1 MSHDRKTS
9 GHEFPAIGLA
19 PIGRARPDPT
29 PTPTPSPTQTD
40 SIESREA
47 MAWLVRQLKWERTLE
62 MLRTEGLAHRHP
74 ERVAA

>member
-1 MSHDRKTS
+1 MSHHRKTS

-29 PTPTPSPTQTD
+29 PTPTPTQPD

-62 MLRTEGLAHRHP
+62 VLRTEGLAHCLT